1 MTQEKPGPGFYRN
14 YFREI
19 DVVHGLLTK
28 PEDRDWLLSTPPDDV
43 KQTDVVLYLG
53 CNVLRT
59 THMIRTVQDIFKLM
73 GVNFASVGGKTYCC
87 GIQHFQRGDE
97 DSGRAVAATTA
108 ANFQKF
114 NPEQVVMWCPSC
126 IYFYDDIMDM
136 RGAQKEKSFDFN
148 HVAEFLVDNLDK
160 LDFQPQ
166 PETTVA
172 LHYHTGR
179 AQGDAEAEAA
189 KILLSKLPG
198 VNVIDVGTD
207 ARFGR
212 HCTPA
217 VRERMGADEWETMAT
232 GFIEKAIDQGVDTFA
247 TLYHGCQR
255 HMCRYEADY
264 PVKVEHYLTVVGR
277 ALGIEH
283 EDLHKKHV
291 LSGDVDAIMEE
302 TSPCAIA
309 NGIPLEEARQVIQ
322 KVYPAR

>member
-1 MTQEKPGPGFYRN
+1 MAQGKTDRSFYQK

-19 DVVHGLLTK
+19 DVVHGLQST
-28 PEDRDWLLSTPPDDV
+28 PEDRDWLLSTPRDDV
-43 KQTDVVLYLG
+43 KQSDIVLYLG

-59 THMIRTVQDIFKLM
+59 THLVRTVMDIFKLLD
-73 GVNFASVGGKTYCC
+73 VSFAAVGGKTYCC

-97 DSGRAVAATTA
+97 DAARSVAATTV

-136 RGAQKEKSFDFN
+136 REKSFDFN
-148 HVAEFLVDNLDK
+148 HVTEFLVANLDK
-160 LDFQPQ
+160 LHFQPQ

-179 AQGDAEAEAA
+179 PQSDAEAQSA
-189 KILLSKLPG
+189 ITLLSKLPG
-198 VNVIDVGTD
+198 VTVVDLGTD

-217 VRERMGADEWETMAT
+217 VRESVGADEWEAMAT
-232 GFIEKAIDQGVDTFA
+232 GFVEQAIDQGADTFA

-264 PVKVEHYLTVVGR
+264 PVKVEHYLTLVGR

-302 TSPCAIA
+302 TSPCAVA
-309 NGIPLEEARQVIQ
+309 NGIPLEEARQVIE
-322 KVYPAR
+322 KNYAAR

>member
-1 MTQEKPGPGFYRN
+1 MTQPKPDPGFYKK
-14 YFREI
+14 YFRDI
-19 DVVHGLLTK
+19 DVVHDLQTK
-28 PEDRDWLLSTPPDDV
+28 PEDREWLLSTPPDDV
-43 KQTDVVLYLG
+43 KQTDIVLYLG

-59 THMIRTVQDIFKLM
+59 THLIRTVTDIFKTM
-73 GVNFASVGGKTYCC
+73 GVSFASVGGKTYCC

-97 DSGRAVAATTA
+97 KAGRSVAVTTA

-114 NPEQVVMWCPSC
+114 NPQQVVMWCPSC

-136 RGAQKEKSFDFN
+136 RGKSFDFN

-160 LDFQPQ
+160 LDFKPQ

-179 AQGDAEAEAA
+179 EQGDAEARSAQL
-189 KILLSKLPG
+189 LLSKLPG
-198 VNVIDVGTD
+198 VNLIDIGTD
-207 ARFGR
+207 INFGR

-217 VRERMGADEWETMAT
+217 TIEKMEPGAWEAMSSSFVEKAVEMGADTYS
-232 GFIEKAIDQGVDTFA
+232 

-255 HMCRYEADY
+255 NMCRYEADY
-264 PVKVEHYLTVVGR
+264 PVKVEHYLTLVGR

-283 EDLHKKHV
+283 EDIHKKHV

-302 TSPCAIA
+302 TSPCAMA
-309 NGIPLEEARQVIQ
+309 NGISPEEARLTIE
-322 KVYPAR
+322 KNYAKR

>member
-1 MTQEKPGPGFYRN
+1 M
-14 YFREI
+14 
-19 DVVHGLLTK
+19 VHGLQTK
-28 PEDRDWLLSTPPDDV
+28 PEDREWLLTTPKDDV

-59 THMIRTVQDIFKLM
+59 THMIRSVTDIFKLM
-73 GVNFASVGGKTYCC
+73 GVNYAAVGGKTFCC

-97 DSGRAVAATTA
+97 AAGRSVAETTA
-108 ANFQKF
+108 ANFAKF

-136 RGAQKEKSFDFN
+136 REKSFDFN
-148 HVAEFLVDNLDK
+148 HVAEFLVDNIDK
-160 LDFQPQ
+160 LDFKPQ

-179 AQGDAEAEAA
+179 EPGDAEARSAQT
-189 KILLSKLPG
+189 LLSKLPG
-198 VNVIDVGTD
+198 VTLIDVGSDT
-207 ARFGR
+207 RFGR

-217 VRERMGADEWETMAT
+217 VRESMGSDEWEGMST
-232 GFIEKAIDQGVDTFA
+232 GFVENAVAQGADTYA

-264 PVKVEHYLTVVGR
+264 PVKVEHYLIVVGR

-291 LSGDVDAIMEE
+291 LSGDIDAIMEE
-302 TSPCAIA
+302 TSPCAVA
-309 NGIPLEEARQVIQ
+309 NNISPEEARATIE
-322 KVYPAR
+322 KNYASR

>member
-1 MTQEKPGPGFYRN
+1 MAQERKDRGFYKK

-19 DVVHGLLTK
+19 DVVHGLQTK
-28 PEDRDWLLSTPPDDV
+28 PEDRDWLLSTPEDDV
-43 KQTDVVLYLG
+43 KQSDIVLYLG

-59 THMIRTVQDIFKLM
+59 THMIRTVTDIFKLM
-73 GVNFASVGGKTYCC
+73 GVSYAAVGGKTFCC
-87 GIQHFQRGDE
+87 GIQHYQRGDE
-97 DSGRAVAATTA
+97 EAGRSVAATTV

-114 NPEQVVMWCPSC
+114 KPEQVVMWCPSC

-136 RGAQKEKSFDFN
+136 RGKSFDFN
-148 HVAEFLVDNLDK
+148 HVAQFLVDNIGK

-166 PETTVA
+166 PEITVA

-179 AQGDAEAEAA
+179 PQSDAEAQCTQT
-189 KILLSKLPG
+189 LLSQLPG
-198 VNVIDVGTD
+198 VTLIDVGTD

-217 VRERMGADEWETMAT
+217 VREKMGSDEWETMAT
-232 GFIEKAIDQGVDTFA
+232 GFVEKALDRGADTFS

-255 HMCRYEADY
+255 HMCRYEAGY

-283 EDLHKKHV
+283 VDLHKKHV
-291 LSGDVDAIMEE
+291 LSGDIDAIMEE
-302 TSPCAIA
+302 TSPCAVA
-309 NGIPLEEARQVIQ
+309 SGITPEEARLVIQ
-322 KVYPAR
+322 KNYAAR

>member
-1 MTQEKPGPGFYRN
+1 MAQQKPDRGFYQR
-14 YFREI
+14 YFKDI
-19 DVVHGLLTK
+19 DVIHGLQTK
-28 PEDRDWLLSTPPDDV
+28 PEDREWLLSTPPDNI
-43 KQTDVVLYLG
+43 KQSDVVLYLG

-59 THMIRTVQDIFKLM
+59 THMIRTVTDIFNLM
-73 GVNFASVGGKTYCC
+73 GVNYAAVGGKTYCC

-97 DSGRAVAATTA
+97 DSGRSVAATTA

-136 RGAQKEKSFDFN
+136 RGKSFDFN
-148 HVAEFLVDNLDK
+148 HVAEFLVDNIDK
-160 LDFQPQ
+160 LDFKPQ

-179 AQGDAEAEAA
+179 EQGDAEAESA
-189 KILLSKLPG
+189 KLLLSKLPG
-198 VNVIDVGTD
+198 VNLIDVGTD
-207 ARFGR
+207 VRFGR

-217 VRERMGADEWETMAT
+217 VRERMGNDEWESMAT
-232 GFIEKAIDQGVDTFA
+232 GFVDEAIKQGADTFA

-264 PVKVEHYLTVVGR
+264 PVKVEHYLTLVGR

-283 EDLHKKHV
+283 EDVHKKHV
-291 LSGDVDAIMEE
+291 LSGDIDAIMEE
-302 TSPCAIA
+302 TSPCAVA
-309 NGIPLEEARQVIQ
+309 NDISPEDARAAIE
-322 KVYPAR
+322 KNYAKR

>member
-1 MTQEKPGPGFYRN
+1 MTQKKTDRSFYKK

-19 DVVHGLLTK
+19 DVVHGLQSS
-28 PEDRDWLLSTPPDDV
+28 PDEREWLLSTPEDDV
-43 KQTDVVLYLG
+43 KQSDIVLYLG

-59 THMIRTVQDIFKLM
+59 THLVRTVMDIFKLLD
-73 GVNFASVGGKTYCC
+73 VNFAAVGGKSYCC
-87 GIQHFQRGDE
+87 GIQHFQRGDK
-97 DSGRAVAATTA
+97 DAALSVAATTA

-114 NPEQVVMWCPSC
+114 KPEQVVMWCPSC
-126 IYFYDDIMDM
+126 IFFYDDIMDL
-136 RGAQKEKSFDFN
+136 RQSFDFN
-148 HVAEFLVDNLDK
+148 HVTEYLVANLDK
-160 LDFQPQ
+160 LEFQPQ

-179 AQGDAEAEAA
+179 PQSDAEARSAHT
-189 KILLSKLPG
+189 LLSKLPG
-198 VNVIDVGTD
+198 VTVIDVGTD

-217 VRERMGADEWETMAT
+217 VREAMGADEWEAMAA
-232 GFIEKAIDQGVDTFA
+232 GFVEQAIEQGVDTFT

-264 PVKVEHYLTVVGR
+264 PVRVEHYLTLVGR

-302 TSPCAIA
+302 TSPCAVA
-309 NGIPLEEARQVIQ
+309 NGIPLAEARQVIE
-322 KVYPAR
+322 KTYLPS

>member
-1 MTQEKPGPGFYRN
+1 MAQERTDRGFYKK

-19 DVVHGLLTK
+19 DVVHGLQST
-28 PEDRDWLLSTPPDDV
+28 PEDRDWLLSTPKADV
-43 KQTDVVLYLG
+43 KQSDIVLYLG

-59 THMIRTVQDIFKLM
+59 THLVRTVMDIFKLLD
-73 GVNFASVGGKTYCC
+73 VSFAAVGGKAYCC

-97 DSGRAVAATTA
+97 DAARSVAATTA

-114 NPEQVVMWCPSC
+114 NPQQVVMWCPSC

-136 RGAQKEKSFDFN
+136 REKSFDFN
-148 HVAEFLVDNLDK
+148 HVTEFLVANLDK
-160 LDFQPQ
+160 LDLQPQ

-179 AQGDAEAEAA
+179 PQSDAEAQSAMT
-189 KILLSKLPG
+189 LLSKLPG
-198 VNVIDVGTD
+198 VTVVDIGTD

-217 VRERMGADEWETMAT
+217 VRERMGTDEWETMTT
-232 GFIEKAIDQGVDTFA
+232 GFVEQAIGQGADTFT

-255 HMCRYEADY
+255 HMCRYEAGY

-283 EDLHKKHV
+283 EDRHKKHV

-302 TSPCAIA
+302 TSPCAVA
-309 NGIPLEEARQVIQ
+309 NGIPMEEARRVIE
-322 KVYPAR
+322 KTYTAG

>member
-1 MTQEKPGPGFYRN
+1 MAQENREPGFYKK
-14 YFREI
+14 YFRDI
-19 DVVHGLLTK
+19 DVVHGLQSK
-28 PEDRDWLLSTPPDDV
+28 PEDRDWLLTTPEDDV
-43 KQTDVVLYLG
+43 KPSDIVLYLG

-59 THMIRTVQDIFKLM
+59 THLIRTVTDIFKLM
-73 GVNFASVGGKTYCC
+73 GVNYAAVGGKTYCC

-114 NPEQVVMWCPSC
+114 NPKKVVMWCPSC

-136 RGAQKEKSFDFN
+136 RQKSFDFN
-148 HVAEFLVDNLDK
+148 HVTQFLVDNLDK
-160 LDFQPQ
+160 LDLKPQ

-179 AQGDAEAEAA
+179 EQSDAEADSA
-189 KILLSKLPG
+189 KLLLSKLPG
-198 VNVIDVGTD
+198 VTVVDVGTD

-217 VRERMGADEWETMAT
+217 VRDRMGADEWESMAT
-232 GFIEKAIDQGVDTFA
+232 GFVEQAIDKGVDTFT

-264 PVKVEHYLTVVGR
+264 PVKVEHYLTVIGR

-302 TSPCAIA
+302 TSPCSIA
-309 NGIPLEEARQVIQ
+309 SGISPEEARQAIERNYA
-322 KVYPAR
+322 KR

>member
-1 MTQEKPGPGFYRN
+1 MAQPKPDSGFYQK
-14 YFREI
+14 YYREI
-19 DVVHGLLTK
+19 DVVHGLQTK
-28 PEDRDWLLSTPPDDV
+28 PEDQEWLLTTPKDDV

-59 THMIRTVQDIFKLM
+59 THMIRTVTDIFKLM
-73 GVNFASVGGKTYCC
+73 GVNYAAVGGKTYCC

-97 DSGRAVAATTA
+97 AAGRSVAETTA

-114 NPEQVVMWCPSC
+114 SPEQVVMWCPSC

-136 RGAQKEKSFDFN
+136 REKSFDFN
-148 HVAEFLVDNLDK
+148 HVAEFLVDNIDK
-160 LDFQPQ
+160 LDFKPQ

-172 LHYHTGR
+172 LHYHAGR
-179 AQGDAEAEAA
+179 DQSDAEARSAQ
-189 KILLSKLPG
+189 ILLSKLPG
-198 VNVIDVGTD
+198 VTLIDVGSDT
-207 ARFGR
+207 RFGR

-217 VRERMGADEWETMAT
+217 VREKMGADEWEGMST
-232 GFIEKAIDQGVDTFA
+232 GFVDEAVAQGADTYA

-291 LSGDVDAIMEE
+291 LSGDIDAIMEE
-302 TSPCAIA
+302 TSPCAVA
-309 NGIPLEEARQVIQ
+309 NNISPEEARLTIE
-322 KVYPAR
+322 KNYAKR

>member
-1 MTQEKPGPGFYRN
+1 MTQPKPDPGFYQK

-19 DVVHGLLTK
+19 DVVHALQTK
-28 PEDRDWLLSTPPDDV
+28 PEDRDWLLTTPKDSV
-43 KQTDVVLYLG
+43 KQSDIVLYLG

-59 THMIRTVQDIFKLM
+59 SHMIHTVTDIFKLM
-73 GVNFASVGGKTYCC
+73 GINFTAVGGKSYCC

-97 DSGRAVAATTA
+97 DAGRSVADTTT

-114 NPEQVVMWCPSC
+114 NPKQVVMWCPSC

-136 RGAQKEKSFDFN
+136 RETSFDFN
-148 HVAEFLVDNLDK
+148 HVTEFLMANLDK

-179 AQGDAEAEAA
+179 PQSDAEAQSALT
-189 KILLSKLPG
+189 LLSKLPG
-198 VNVIDVGTD
+198 VNVIDLGSD

-217 VRERMGADEWETMAT
+217 VREKMGSDEWEKMAT
-232 GFIEKAIDQGVDTFA
+232 GFVEQAIDKGADTFT

-255 HMCRYEADY
+255 HMCQYEADY
-264 PVKVEHYLTVVGR
+264 PVKVEHYLTPVGR

-283 EDLHKKHV
+283 VDLHKKHV
-291 LSGDVDAIMEE
+291 LSGDTDAIIEE

-309 NGIPLEEARQVIQ
+309 NAIPLEEARQVIE
-322 KVYPAR
+322 KVYPKR